1 MRIEE
6 LEAILAK
13 HPYLPK
19 PRYVYMVEE
28 RVIAEYGDLS
38 LIVKGAAPKCRRDT
52 IVLTPDAGHDT
63 VVHEILHTMGF
74 GELGASVL
82 GKRIA
87 SLREVLPPALPM
99 EVRYKYAGSPHPKVK
114 VYERVE

>member
-1 MRIEE
+1 
-6 LEAILAK
+6 
-13 HPYLPK
+13 
-19 PRYVYMVEE
+19 
-28 RVIAEYGDLS
+28 
-38 LIVKGAAPKCRRDT
+38 
-52 IVLTPDAGHDT
+52 
-63 VVHEILHTMGF
+63 MGF

-87 SLREVLPPALPM
+87 RLRELLPPALPT